1 MYFGGGKKTTFET
14 ILPITLYRYFSISMY
29 SYEMYLF
36 LCTGT
41 PSLAKPDT
49 VEAVISSVEERSML
63 ASGAEVTLEAN
74 PTSAL
79 TNKLR
84 WQVNENVG

>member
-1 MYFGGGKKTTFET
+1 MKQYCVYIFFD
-14 ILPITLYRYFSISMY
+14 INVQ
-29 SYEMYLF
+29 LF

-49 VEAVISSVEERSML
+49 VEAVIASVEEKSML